1 MSEEDSG
8 STVQPIALG
17 GSSSLRDLFVDV
29 GRAHDVPPEIL
40 ATLSFVETRLRFVT
54 PSGHSESGDTVGM
67 IGLSERDDH
76 RSLELAASLAGLD
89 PDDVRTDL
97 AANLHAGAALL
108 RHYADQVL
116 TREPESLGDWL
127 PVVAEWGGDVYA
139 RDVMQRIE
147 RGWRGLDS
155 DHEFLIMTAR
165 PLSMPQGD
173 GVGKNVYALGYPGAT
188 WNAAD
193 SSNYTNASR
202 TAADIDS
209 IVIHTTQGSYAGTIS
224 WFKNPASDVSAHY
237 VVRSSDGQITQMVD
251 DRDKAW
257 HASCYNSR
265 AIGIEHEGFV
275 ADPDTWYT
283 EAMYTKSAAL
293 TAWLANKWGVAID
306 RSHIVG
312 HYQVGCTTHTDPGPG
327 WDWTHYMAL
336 VAAGGQPTFDAGYN
350 DQFFPS
356 QMESGEEVV
365 VWFEFKN
372 DSNVTWGLDETRL
385 GTAEPMDRESPFFKD
400 GNWLSPSRATGADHS
415 NYSPGAVGRFTFV
428 AKAPEVTEPTEFTEH
443 FQLVQEGVAWFGP
456 VVSATVRV
464 VPVGWT
470 DPPTDPTDPTDPT
483 VPTDPTNPTDPTGPT
498 DNSDM
503 SGGCSTGSHGGDT
516 GAALLLL
523 GAFLVVRRRRD

>member
-1 MSEEDSG
+1 MSEEDSA
-8 STVQPIALG
+8 STARPIALG

-29 GRAHDVPPEIL
+29 GREHDVPPEIL

-54 PSGHSESGDTVGM
+54 PSGHSESGDTAGM

-108 RHYADQVL
+108 RHYADQLL
-116 TREPESLGDWL
+116 TGEPQSLGDWL
-127 PVVAEWGGDVYA
+127 PVVAEWGGDAYA
-139 RDVMQRIE
+139 RDVMERID

-165 PLSMPQGD
+165 PLSMPRGD
-173 GVGKNVYALGYPGAT
+173 GVGKDVYALVGYPGAI
-188 WNAAD
+188 WNPAD
-193 SSNYTNASR
+193 SSNYTNTNR

-237 VVRSSDGQITQMVD
+237 VVRSADGEITQMVD

-257 HASCYNSR
+257 HASCYNTR

-336 VAAGGQPTFDAGYN
+336 VQAGGQPTFDASYS

-428 AKAPEVTEPTEFTEH
+428 AKAPEVDEPTEFTEH

-483 VPTDPTNPTDPTGPT
+483 TDPVGPTDPTGPT

-503 SGGCSTGSHGGDT
+503 SGGCSTGGHGADT
-516 GAALLLL
+516 GAALLFL
-523 GAFLVVRRRRD
+523 GALLVVRRRRD